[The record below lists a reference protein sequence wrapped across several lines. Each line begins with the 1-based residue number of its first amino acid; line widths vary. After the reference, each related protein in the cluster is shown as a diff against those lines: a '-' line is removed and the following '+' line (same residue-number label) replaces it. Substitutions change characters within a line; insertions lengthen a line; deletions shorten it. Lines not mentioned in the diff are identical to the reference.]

1 MEPGELEKHTTNED
15 LLGGILATLKRVE
28 LLLSQQNH
36 PRPSGLSEDSAH
48 DSGDA
53 ERHSDREDDKNE
65 GQSGNEQEGEGGVNE
80 ENQEDEKEADDANQA
95 DENEAENEN
104 QQHDDEAEEWT
115 SCGRKGDVESVAE
128 PAMSNI
134 ANMPEFG
141 EVIGFGD
148 RIPHNPTYPLLFS
161 QAFLEGFEP
170 DEVKRR
176 IGVIAKYLE
185 TVSQLDGLVKL
196 DIIDFPIVDE
206 LYNTRS
212 GTIRKSL
219 VAINDYPTNQMKLTM
234 IFILNMKDKNALY
247 NILWHGFGLTNLQNI
262 TGYCLNITLL

>member
-53 ERHSDREDDKNE
+53 ARHSDREDDKNE
-65 GQSGNEQEGEGGVNE
+65 GQSGNEEEGEGGVNE
-80 ENQEDEKEADDANQA
+80 ENQDDEKEADDANQA

-104 QQHDDEAEEWT
+104 QQHDDEAEVWT

-141 EVIGFGD
+141 EIIGFGD

-219 VAINDYPTNQMKLTM
+219 VAINDYPTNQMKLS
-234 IFILNMKDKNALY
+234 
-247 NILWHGFGLTNLQNI
+247 
-262 TGYCLNITLL
+262 